1 MISISVKRISGKSG
15 KWISVS
21 KGLPDNNY
29 TVLVY
34 MIFPNKTTM
43 FGLAKLI
50 QDSWK
55 VIALA
60 QMLDL
65 DLSNRDI
72 QNDLNRH
79 IKFWQKIDE
88 PM

>member
-1 MISISVKRISGKSG
+1 M
-15 KWISVS
+15 S

>member
-1 MISISVKRISGKSG
+1 MN
-15 KWISVS
+15 